1 MYDFIVNPNARSGLG
16 GRIWKELEQL
26 LKEQKAEYRIHF
38 TKYQRHASRIAEEI
52 TTDGEEHTI
61 VVLGG
66 DGTVNEVL
74 NGITELSKVTMGYI
88 PMGSS
93 NDFARYFKMAAEPV
107 ECLTRI
113 LHPKKMVNMNVG
125 IMSYKNGE
133 KSRRYAVSTGI
144 GFDAAVCHQ
153 AVISKMKV
161 FLNKIHLGKLTY
173 LGIALSRMIAL
184 RPGKMRVRLDDGEW
198 IEYDRVYFA
207 TAMNHPFEGGGFKF
221 CPDADPCDDI
231 LNVTVI
237 SGLPKWKVLC
247 LLPTAFKGWHIRFR
261 GIDTYTCKKVEIDSE
276 QALPVHTDGEPVF
289 LQRKMTAALE
299 VDKIRLIVG

>member
-26 LKEQKAEYRIHF
+26 LKEQKAEYRVHF

-74 NGITELSKVTMGYI
+74 NGINELSKVTMGYI

-93 NDFARYFKMAAEPV
+93 NDFARYFKMAAEPA

-113 LHPKKMVNMNVG
+113 LHPKKIVDMNVG

-198 IEYDRVYFA
+198 IEA
-207 TAMNHPFEGGGFKF
+207 TYCGY
-221 CPDADPCDDI
+221 
-231 LNVTVI
+231 
-237 SGLPKWKVLC
+237 
-247 LLPTAFKGWHIRFR
+247 R
-261 GIDTYTCKKVEIDSE
+261 
-276 QALPVHTDGEPVF
+276 
-289 LQRKMTAALE
+289 
-299 VDKIRLIVG
+299 